1 MSGLELVEHLSHAG
15 LRIPVICMTAFADVP
30 MAVRAMKAGAREF
43 VEKPFTAQ
51 TILDAVRRALRTDEE
66 QRTATANWED
76 LRQRMSELTDKER
89 ESLAMILE
97 GAPNKVI
104 AARLSIT
111 ERAVEMRR
119 ASLMKKLHAGSFA
132 ELVRIATQYEL
143 VAEDIAARSGVA
155 HQGAD
160 VGSTI
165 QFSTRRP
172 GTASKSVSRV
182 ITVQSGSVN
191 AIAAS
196 MTSTTCIGRPR
207 RRSSAEIRP

>member
-1 MSGLELVEHLSHAG
+1 MSEGATVHVIDDDADMRDSLAYLLRSTHFATRIYSSAREFLDDYHPTQPGCLVCDVRMPDMSGLELVEHLSRAAY
-15 LRIPVICMTAFADVP
+15 RIPVICMTAFADVP

-51 TILDAVRRALRTDEE
+51 TILDAIRRALLTDEE
-66 QRTATANWED
+66 QRAATANWED
-76 LRQRMSELTDKER
+76 LRQRMAELTDKER

-143 VAEDIAARSGVA
+143 VAE
-155 HQGAD
+155 
-160 VGSTI
+160 TL
-165 QFSTRRP
+165 RRDP
-172 GTASKSVSRV
+172 A
-182 ITVQSGSVN
+182 
-191 AIAAS
+191 
-196 MTSTTCIGRPR
+196 
-207 RRSSAEIRP
+207 